1 MRVFEFVSICLC
13 LCLRG
18 VLSLVRVFL
27 RERARARVLWR
38 VRVRGVAHVRELCE
52 FVCGCAYVSVCLFVC
67 GVRVR
72 LGRAFLRVRVH
83 L

>member
-1 MRVFEFVSICLC
+1 MHGMRCACAVRVGVFLC
-13 LCLRG
+13 
-18 VLSLVRVFL
+18 VRVF
-27 RERARARVLWR
+27 WR